1 MAPALAYLH
10 LVTPLILLLPLA
22 TLLPAP
28 RPPVAEPDG
37 IIPITIRKVTPRRGA
52 IISLL
57 VLLAITSILDTANL
71 VGTFILRTEL
81 AKAHNLAGLN
91 LAAWVVY
98 AFGGFLLWSITT
110 LVVEYRARWADKGV
124 VTLAVLAMAMEI
136 PNLVLLVV
144 NLKHA
149 GELKEASA
157 LTTVAPDWRLF
168 YILFIPTSALRLVL
182 LPGLLTAVA
191 NSRVTYEP
199 ADETSR
205 LLGDSET
212 EEQDDTIA
220 GSSTPQTAAC
230 GTFDNGKPAQTTTG
244 ASTPA
249 ANKPPLIIPKQL
261 GELKTEDK
269 PLEWRELFARV
280 RKLSPHL
287 WPSTSRRLQLHV
299 LICIVLL
306 LAGRVL
312 QPLLPLSL
320 GKVVKVL
327 SANQG
332 QQGNGASIWPPFILY
347 FFVRIFMSG
356 AGLIYFIRES
366 LWIPVSQYTDR
377 EMMMLCFNHLLNLS
391 LAYHTKRNT
400 GEVLKVIDRGSAV
413 NNLFQVVLFTAVPTI
428 LDIVIGFSIFFYLY
442 GGLLALVSIAVMAV
456 YVWVS
461 VVGTRR
467 RVVTRRLLGERDVKQ
482 RGIISDVLTN
492 WESVKYFTSEQRES
506 NRYREAVVSYQEME
520 AKWQFDY
527 QFLYLCQSF
536 LLSLG
541 LLSGSLIIA
550 HRILNGNADASE
562 FITFVTYFQ
571 QLSSPLDRLG
581 SLYQSLN
588 RTSTDAEKMFNL
600 LAQATEVNDKPGA
613 KDLVVTDGVVEFDNV
628 RFSYDGKVTALK
640 GVSFKIDK
648 GQSMAL

>member
-1 MAPALAYLH
+1 
-10 LVTPLILLLPLA
+10 
-22 TLLPAP
+22 
-28 RPPVAEPDG
+28 
-37 IIPITIRKVTPRRGA
+37 
-52 IISLL
+52 
-57 VLLAITSILDTANL
+57 
-71 VGTFILRTEL
+71 
-81 AKAHNLAGLN
+81 
-91 LAAWVVY
+91 
-98 AFGGFLLWSITT
+98 
-110 LVVEYRARWADKGV
+110 
-124 VTLAVLAMAMEI
+124 
-136 PNLVLLVV
+136 
-144 NLKHA
+144 
-149 GELKEASA
+149 
-157 LTTVAPDWRLF
+157 
-168 YILFIPTSALRLVL
+168 
-182 LPGLLTAVA
+182 
-191 NSRVTYEP
+191 
-199 ADETSR
+199 
-205 LLGDSET
+205 
-212 EEQDDTIA
+212 
-220 GSSTPQTAAC
+220 
-230 GTFDNGKPAQTTTG
+230 
-244 ASTPA
+244 
-249 ANKPPLIIPKQL
+249 LIIPKQL

>member
-1 MAPALAYLH
+1 
-10 LVTPLILLLPLA
+10 
-22 TLLPAP
+22 
-28 RPPVAEPDG
+28 
-37 IIPITIRKVTPRRGA
+37 
-52 IISLL
+52 
-57 VLLAITSILDTANL
+57 
-71 VGTFILRTEL
+71 
-81 AKAHNLAGLN
+81 
-91 LAAWVVY
+91 
-98 AFGGFLLWSITT
+98 
-110 LVVEYRARWADKGV
+110 
-124 VTLAVLAMAMEI
+124 
-136 PNLVLLVV
+136 
-144 NLKHA
+144 
-149 GELKEASA
+149 
-157 LTTVAPDWRLF
+157 
-168 YILFIPTSALRLVL
+168 
-182 LPGLLTAVA
+182 
-191 NSRVTYEP
+191 
-199 ADETSR
+199 
-205 LLGDSET
+205 
-212 EEQDDTIA
+212 
-220 GSSTPQTAAC
+220 
-230 GTFDNGKPAQTTTG
+230 
-244 ASTPA
+244 
-249 ANKPPLIIPKQL
+249 
-261 GELKTEDK
+261 
-269 PLEWRELFARV
+269 
-280 RKLSPHL
+280 
-287 WPSTSRRLQLHV
+287 
-299 LICIVLL
+299 
-306 LAGRVL
+306 
-312 QPLLPLSL
+312 
-320 GKVVKVL
+320 
-327 SANQG
+327 
-332 QQGNGASIWPPFILY
+332 
-347 FFVRIFMSG
+347 
-356 AGLIYFIRES
+356 
-366 LWIPVSQYTDR
+366 
-377 EMMMLCFNHLLNLS
+377 MMMLCFNHLLNLS